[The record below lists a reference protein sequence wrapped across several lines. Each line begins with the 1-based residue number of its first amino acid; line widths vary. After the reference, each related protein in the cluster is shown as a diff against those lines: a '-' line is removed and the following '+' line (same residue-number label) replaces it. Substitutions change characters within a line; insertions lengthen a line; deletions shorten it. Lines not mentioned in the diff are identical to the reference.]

1 MREVQPAT
9 VKRHSALWRHK
20 VVSCGVVFGLCFE
33 KLTLATEGRINYEGP
48 KKDPCDR
55 FES

>member
-1 MREVQPAT
+1 MREAQPAT

-20 VVSCGVVFGLCFE
+20 VVSCGVGFGLCFE